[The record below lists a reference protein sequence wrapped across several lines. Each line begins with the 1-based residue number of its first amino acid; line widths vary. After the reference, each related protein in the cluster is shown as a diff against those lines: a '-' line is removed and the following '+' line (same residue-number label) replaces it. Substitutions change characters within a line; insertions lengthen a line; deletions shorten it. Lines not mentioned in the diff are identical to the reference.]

1 MEGADGVVVVVVVL
15 GDVVVVGDW
24 KETFQK
30 SIRDGIINDDLLN
43 S

>member
-1 MEGADGVVVVVVVL
+1 MEGADGVVVVVVVF
-15 GDVVVVGDW
+15 GDVVVVGGW

-30 SIRDGIINDDLLN
+30 SITDGIINEDLLN